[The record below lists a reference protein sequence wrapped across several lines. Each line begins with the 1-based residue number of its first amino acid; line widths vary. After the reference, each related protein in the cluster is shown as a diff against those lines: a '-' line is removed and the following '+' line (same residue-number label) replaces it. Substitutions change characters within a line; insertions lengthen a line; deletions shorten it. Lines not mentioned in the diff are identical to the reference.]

1 MEKQKEYGL
10 ISRNTT
16 HTHTQTHTYTER
28 SSLPEPM
35 QSSYTE
41 AKINNS
47 LLFQTLRNTQI
58 HRRARTHTHR
68 LQHTKQLQSKK
79 SHRHGCTY
87 TLAHSLLEKDIHS
100 LVSVNRRES
109 KDNLNTHIQPCR
121 ERSISCTVYVVCTR
135 GTV

>member
-1 MEKQKEYGL
+1 MEKQKEYGV

-58 HRRARTHTHR
+58 HRHARTHIGCNT
-68 LQHTKQLQSKK
+68 QNNYKVK
-79 SHRHGCTY
+79 SHIGMD
-87 TLAHSLLEKDIHS
+87 AHTHS
-100 LVSVNRRES
+100 
-109 KDNLNTHIQPCR
+109 H
-121 ERSISCTVYVVCTR
+121 TVF
-135 GTV
+135 